1 MAADYLPDMADAVL
15 LDWEGLLADTGSSRR
30 EALALALAAEGVA
43 LDDATYED
51 RCVGRSLRSVVASAL
66 GWRAHDDT
74 LVELVTLRAQREL
87 AARIAQGFVVAPEVV
102 RFVERAH
109 LRAPVV
115 IVTAAGR
122 DETDA
127 ALRLTGLRDSFS
139 VIVTADDVPEDAPSP
154 TQIDA
159 AMAHLARRRGGTVA
173 RERVLALATNRPAI
187 LAAREGGVR
196 TVAVGVPAHIAV
208 EADGAIASLSGT
220 TLDALDSLAGIA
232 TDRLA

>member
-1 MAADYLPDMADAVL
+1 MADAVL

-74 LVELVTLRAQREL
+74 LVELVALRAQREL

-102 RFVERAH
+102 RFVEHAQ

-115 IVTAAGR
+115 IVTAA
-122 DETDA
+122 
-127 ALRLTGLRDSFS
+127 
-139 VIVTADDVPEDAPSP
+139 
-154 TQIDA
+154 
-159 AMAHLARRRGGTVA
+159 
-173 RERVLALATNRPAI
+173 
-187 LAAREGGVR
+187 
-196 TVAVGVPAHIAV
+196 
-208 EADGAIASLSGT
+208 
-220 TLDALDSLAGIA
+220 
-232 TDRLA
+232 

>member
-1 MAADYLPDMADAVL
+1 VAADYLPDMADAVL

-30 EALALALAAEGVA
+30 EALALALAAQGVA
-43 LDDATYED
+43 LDYATYED

-102 RFVERAH
+102 RFVEREEGG
-109 LRAPVV
+109 APVV

-139 VIVTADDVPEDAPSP
+139 VIVTADDVAEDAPSP

>member
-43 LDDATYED
+43 LDYATYED
-51 RCVGRSLRSVVASAL
+51 RFVGRSLRSVIASAL

-74 LVELVTLRAQREL
+74 LVELVALRAQREL
-87 AARIAQGFVVAPEVV
+87 VARIAQGFVVAPEVV
-102 RFVERAH
+102 RFVEHAQ

-122 DETDA
+122 DETA

-139 VIVTADDVPEDAPSP
+139 VIVTVDDVPEDAPSP

-159 AMAHLARRRGGTVA
+159 AMAHLSRRRGGTLA
-173 RERVLALATNRPAI
+173 RERVLALVTNTPAI
-187 LAAREGGVR
+187 IAAREGGVR
-196 TVAVGVPAHIAV
+196 TVAVGAPAHVAV
-208 EADGAIASLSGT
+208 EADGAIASLAGT
-220 TLDALDSLAGIA
+220 TLDALDTLVGIA